1 MYTTYPFF
9 LDVSCIGSWIPGRN
23 SPSLTTSPTTTNTA
37 VILKNSTLKNVEE
50 QGIRSGPM
58 VNITSEYPVYLA
70 LRDQKGLGECLQYRR
85 IENSTTLQVIYYRQ
99 NTCFDPF
106 WQRRGGSV
114 AGKFNFTWQGISCQ
128 EALMDAH
135 AISSAPIIIPKFGF
149 LFGGKFQNF
158 DTITMSCHCFQCFS
172 WLTVMIVMHYLM

>member
-1 MYTTYPFF
+1 MIYVPTYLF

-23 SPSLTTSPTTTNTA
+23 SPSTTTSPTTTA
-37 VILKNSTLKNVEE
+37 VILKNSTLKNVEK
-50 QGIRSGPM
+50 GIRSGPM

-106 WQRRGGSV
+106 WQRKGGSV

-135 AISSAPIIIPKFGF
+135 AISRASPKFGF
-149 LFGGKFQNF
+149 FGGKFQTF
-158 DTITMSCHCFQCFS
+158 DTTMSCHCFQCFS

>member
-1 MYTTYPFF
+1 MYYIYLF

-23 SPSLTTSPTTTNTA
+23 SPSSTTTSPTTTA
-37 VILKNSTLKNVEE
+37 VILKNSTLKNVEK
-50 QGIRSGPM
+50 GIRSGPM

-135 AISSAPIIIPKFGF
+135 AISRAMPMTFEF
-149 LFGGKFQNF
+149 FGGKFQIF
-158 DTITMSCHCFQCFS
+158 DTMSCHCFQCFS